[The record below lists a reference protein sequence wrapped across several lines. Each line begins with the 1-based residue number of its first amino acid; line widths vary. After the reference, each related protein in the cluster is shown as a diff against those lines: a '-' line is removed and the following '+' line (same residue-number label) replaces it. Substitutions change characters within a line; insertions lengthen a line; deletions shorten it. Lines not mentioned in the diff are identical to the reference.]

1 MIQQIHDA
9 VYQRTVH
16 PKNTSW
22 YLNTHLIITDKHN
35 IFIDSG
41 LGKDSIT
48 DFLPFTDSG
57 KSNIL
62 IVTHHHFDHVWG
74 SGAIEFEHIFAHPLC
89 DSLISQTFA
98 KSVAEN
104 GQLAEGSITFRKS
117 DRTMIDDKVID
128 DRLRCIF
135 APGHTVDSIMIYDSQ
150 SQILFIGDNIGDEGA
165 GLIPELDCPV
175 TEYRATL
182 EKALL
187 CSPLSIA
194 SSHRALSGIRL
205 IKDVLKTLT
214 SL

>member
-1 MIQQIHDA
+1 MIQQIHDNI
-9 VYQRTVH
+9 YQRTIH

-117 DRTMIDDKVID
+117 DCNVDDDKVID
-128 DRLRCIF
+128 DRLHCML
-135 APGHTVDSIMIYDSQ
+135 APGHTVDSIMIYDSL

-165 GLIPELDCPV
+165 GLIPELDCPIA
-175 TEYRATL
+175 EYHLTL

-187 CSPLSIA
+187 CSPVSIV

-205 IKDVLKTLT
+205 IKDALKTLT
-214 SL
+214 IL